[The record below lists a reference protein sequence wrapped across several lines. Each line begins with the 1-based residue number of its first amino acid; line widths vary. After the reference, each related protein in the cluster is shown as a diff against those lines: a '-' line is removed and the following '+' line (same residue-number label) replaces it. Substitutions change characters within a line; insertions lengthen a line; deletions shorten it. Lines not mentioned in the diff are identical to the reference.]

1 MNINVLEILKTF
13 KSLHCLCLVEM
24 KTKYIDF
31 SPGTVSVQMIS
42 SYEAPLTPQPFQK
55 FSSDERNV
63 MFEKLYTNTLFYLA
77 QVYGV
82 RGDNKQA
89 AAHCHITLQRQ
100 LEADVGS
107 VFICLLFVVK
117 TL

>member
-1 MNINVLEILKTF
+1 
-13 KSLHCLCLVEM
+13 
-24 KTKYIDF
+24 
-31 SPGTVSVQMIS
+31 
-42 SYEAPLTPQPFQK
+42 
-55 FSSDERNV
+55 

-100 LEADVGS
+100 LEADVRASGIH
-107 VFICLLFVVK
+107 VDLFIL
-117 TL
+117 TTI

>member
-1 MNINVLEILKTF
+1 
-13 KSLHCLCLVEM
+13 
-24 KTKYIDF
+24 
-31 SPGTVSVQMIS
+31 
-42 SYEAPLTPQPFQK
+42 
-55 FSSDERNV
+55 

-100 LEADVGS
+100 LEAEVCSTYNSS
-107 VFICLLFVVK
+107 VIALMFC
-117 TL
+117 